1 VAELTTKDY
10 MADLKQQR
18 ERYGEPAEGP
28 SLLRD
33 RVTTQPIAARISD
46 LATQVADAAHRLE
59 EARVQSRLAGE
70 QRSKCEVLFAQ
81 ASEALMQAI
90 NEHRE
95 GTPENVP
102 YQP

>member
-10 MADLKQQR
+10 VADLKQQR
-18 ERYGEPAEGP
+18 ERYGETAEEP
-28 SLLRD
+28 SGLRN
-33 RVTTQPIAARISD
+33 RVPTQPIAAKIAT
-46 LATQVADAAHRLE
+46 LAQQVTEAGQMLSEARSRHFEAAAH
-59 EARVQSRLAGE
+59 
-70 QRSKCEVLFAQ
+70 RSKCEAAFAQ
-81 ASEALMQAI
+81 VTEALIHAI